1 MLCYT
6 VYIGDVRANDQALLM
21 SINRELLGNSFIK
34 VSFIL
39 LFVNQI
45 ICLTCGLLGF
55 LRSLLSSAGLSCWNL
70 TRWLVEQWRAAR
82 TLAELQWAAF
92 SEVCV
97 QLTATLSNL
106 RTGWTLID
114 LLITASCFQKSVR
127 AADLRA
133 PSYSLGL
140 VTRKQWQAENTAA
153 GVRGDWQLSENAR
166 LLPSP
171 TVISGMSPL
180 SGPQIPHAH
189 APCLLL

>member
-34 VSFIL
+34 VLFIL

-55 LRSLLSSAGLSCWNL
+55 LRSLLSSARQSCWSL
-70 TRWLVEQWRAAR
+70 TRWLVEQWRSAC
-82 TLAELQWAAF
+82 TLAELLRAAF
-92 SEVCV
+92 SGVCV

-114 LLITASCFQKSVR
+114 LLITVSCFQKSAR
-127 AADLRA
+127 ATDLRT
-133 PSYSLGL
+133 PSCSLEL
-140 VTRKQWQAENTAA
+140 VTRKQRLKTQQQGEEGTGNFLRIP
-153 GVRGDWQLSENAR
+153 GSHPAR
-166 LLPSP
+166 L
-171 TVISGMSPL
+171 
-180 SGPQIPHAH
+180 
-189 APCLLL
+189 